1 MTGHDLE
8 HDQDSQNI
16 LLNTSCTSWEKGEEK
31 SYTESP
37 TGVNRALGE
46 KNLIQLAA

>member
-8 HDQDSQNI
+8 HDQDSQDI
-16 LLNTSCTSWEKGEEK
+16 LLNTSRTSWEKGKEK

-37 TGVNRALGE
+37 TGINRPLEE